1 MNASISVIVTGWQP
15 GWAAGLAAWL
25 GSWAEQLS
33 SWCRHAICSQQVLGE
48 QVQGAKVTVPS
59 LVFFKQNRL
68 PSSSCKSQKG
78 IRWYHSAGRQ
88 SWNPGRLSSSGKGF
102 IDNTCAHI
110 REQCL
115 SAVVPQ
121 QLFSYR
127 STATSQHWRK
137 LWKQR
142 SQMQRP
148 RTKVVSHVQHRVDLN
163 SVTLDASEL

>member
-1 MNASISVIVTGWQP
+1 MSRLRPEIPNSLNMDQTETAKQLP
-15 GWAAGLAAWL
+15 AWIDERL
-25 GSWAEQLS
+25 CLPSDFLH
-33 SWCRHAICSQQVLGE
+33 CCTCDMRHE
-48 QVQGAKVTVPS
+48 
-59 LVFFKQNRL
+59 L

-78 IRWYHSAGRQ
+78 IRWHHSEPCQ
-88 SWNPGRLSSSGKGF
+88 PWNPGRLSSSGKGF